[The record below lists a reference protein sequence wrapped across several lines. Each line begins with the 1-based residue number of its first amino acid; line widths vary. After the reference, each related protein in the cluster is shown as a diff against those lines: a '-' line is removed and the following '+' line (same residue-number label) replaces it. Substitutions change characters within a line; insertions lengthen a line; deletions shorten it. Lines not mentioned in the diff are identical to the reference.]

1 MNKKQLIAVIKIIIG
16 NLLMGLAYAKWM
28 KPNAIINGGVTS
40 VAMIVEKVT
49 GLNILYLTNGVTLIL
64 LVVCWFYLGKEN
76 FAKSLFSSICYNV
89 FFSLFYML
97 PINLQINLPVDFL
110 LASMFIS
117 MGYYCCLSSN
127 SSTVGMDVIALVLY
141 KKNNK
146 FNLAKTIRYINYVV
160 LIFGLMTYGF
170 QSVVIGVIFSY
181 VYSFFLDRLM
191 IANKKGVLI

>member
-28 KPNAIINGGVTS
+28 KPNTIINGGVTS
-40 VAMIVEKVT
+40 VAMILEKVT

-76 FAKSLFSSICYNV
+76 FAKSLFSSICYNT

-97 PINLQINLPVDFL
+97 PINLQINLPIDFL

-146 FNLAKTIRYINYVV
+146 LNLAKTIRYINYIV
-160 LIFGLMTYGF
+160 LIFGLITYGF
-170 QSVVIGVIFSY
+170 KSVVIGVIFSY

>member
-40 VAMIVEKVT
+40 VAMILEKVT

-64 LVVCWFYLGKEN
+64 LIVCWFYLGKEN
-76 FAKSLFSSICYNV
+76 FAKSLFSSICYNA

-146 FNLAKTIRYINYVV
+146 LNLAKTIRYINYVV

>member
-28 KPNAIINGGVTS
+28 KPDAIINGGVTS
-40 VAMIVEKVT
+40 VAMILEKVT

-64 LVVCWFYLGKEN
+64 LIVCWFYLGKEN
-76 FAKSLFSSICYNV
+76 FAKSLFSSICYNA

-146 FNLAKTIRYINYVV
+146 LNLAKTIRYINYVV